1 MEEEKKINKG
11 FTLIELLLTIA
22 ILGLVFTIG
31 YFAISGAINTSKEK
45 TKEANKK
52 FIVDASE
59 QYAMEFK
66 NKNSFS
72 KYTNDEEETKFCI
85 SLNTLLKY
93 GIYNDNT
100 ILKEYANKYV
110 VYVEGK
116 NEVYDYEL
124 IELETANNKCEGVKF
139 ISKIADDS
147 DPNKIINIKEK
158 DINDEDF
165 GLVDIT
171 YDFDIIDTG
180 KSNKKYVLSMDL
192 QKYINTEIENITVP
206 VYVVSI
212 LDKSGSMSLTNYN
225 SARDAAIN
233 LSTQLINK
241 FGSNAY
247 NGLIEFSTMP
257 VVKKEF
263 TNATLTVSD
272 FSSTTDGITN
282 TSGGIDYASKLFNNL
297 KNNINNDFDNAL
309 KYTIL
314 LYDGVPNET
323 MTVDGVD
330 NSNSMYYNKLF
341 SGSKV
346 SHKDCLSINPPCI
359 TGVRN
364 SSDYLQNIIGSKL
377 IIIGYNFSS
386 SKIELKKIS
395 SADSSLC
402 HDSNLAGYCYYESTS
417 DNINTLF
424 NSIQNNISEEVNKT
438 KASKAKI
445 VIKLNSNIMVKI
457 NGEETNTIEY
467 VVEFGE
473 EEGHE
478 NYNYELIINDSIFEG
493 CTSKEECNKEVKL
506 FDNIVIET
514 YNKDGTLLNK
524 TTVEDSPRF
533 VINNSKYST
542 LQ

>member
-1 MEEEKKINKG
+1 MKEKKKINKG

-124 IELETANNKCEGVKF
+124 IDLSEANNKCEGVKF

-192 QKYINTEIENITVP
+192 KKYINTEIENITLP
-206 VYVVSI
+206 VYVVLV
-212 LDKSGSMSLTNYN
+212 LDKSDSMSGKKYTK
-225 SARDAAIN
+225 SKEASIN
-233 LSTQLINK
+233 LSNQLVNNFK
-241 FGSNAY
+241 ENAY
-247 NGLIEFSTMP
+247 IGLVQFGTLPEIKRNFENE
-257 VVKKEF
+257 VL
-263 TNATLTVSD
+263 TN
-272 FSSTTDGITN
+272 FSTTDNMTN
-282 TSGGIDYASKLFNNL
+282 VSGGIDYASKLFYDL
-297 KNNINNDFDNAL
+297 KNKLGIEYDKAL

-314 LYDGVPNET
+314 LYDGIPNRYLLAG
-323 MTVDGVD
+323 GVD
-330 NSNSMYYNKLF
+330 NNDSSYYPNLFNNESVTAGSNSNVLPY
-341 SGSKV
+341 
-346 SHKDCLSINPPCI
+346 IQ
-359 TGVRN
+359 N
-364 SSDYLQNIIGSKL
+364 SSNYIQNTMGSKL
-377 IIIGYNFSS
+377 ITIGYGFSN
-386 SKIELKKIS
+386 SKTELKQIS

-402 HDSNLAGYCYYESTS
+402 HDSDLAGYCYYESTS

-424 NSIQNNISEEVNKT
+424 SSIQNNISEEVNKT

-445 VIKLNSNIMVKI
+445 VIKLNSNIMVKV

-478 NYNYELIINDSIFEG
+478 DYKYDLIIKDSVFEG

-506 FDNIVIET
+506 FDNIIIET
-514 YNKDGTLLNK
+514 YNKDGTLLNT

>member
-1 MEEEKKINKG
+1 MKEEKKINKG

-31 YFAISGAINTSKEK
+31 YFAISGAINSSREK
-45 TKEANKK
+45 SKEANEK
-52 FIVDASE
+52 FIIDASE

-93 GIYNDNT
+93 GTYNDNT

-124 IELETANNKCEGVKF
+124 IKIETANNKCEGVKF

-158 DINDEDF
+158 DVNDEDF

-192 QKYINTEIENITVP
+192 RKYINTEIENITVP
-206 VYVVSI
+206 VYVVLV
-212 LDKSGSMSLTNYN
+212 LDKSGSMSGTKYT
-225 SARDAAIN
+225 SAKAAAIS
-233 LSTQLINK
+233 LSNQLIDK
-241 FGSNAY
+241 FGSNA
-247 NGLIEFSTMP
+247 NVALVQFNSSASIKRNFENEALS
-257 VVKKEF
+257 E
-263 TNATLTVSD
+263 SD
-272 FSSTTDGITN
+272 FDS
-282 TSGGIDYASKLFNNL
+282 SGGGTRVANGIDLASKLFSNL
-297 KNNINNDFDNAL
+297 KVNMSSDYDKAL

-314 LYDGVPNET
+314 LYDGNPS
-323 MTVDGVD
+323 D
-330 NSNSMYYNKLF
+330 
-341 SGSKV
+341 
-346 SHKDCLSINPPCI
+346 SISVI
-359 TGVRN
+359 
-364 SSDYLQNIIGSKL
+364 SSASDTLKGTYDSKL
-377 IIIGYNFSS
+377 ITIGYSFSS
-386 SKIELKKIS
+386 SKVELKQIS

-402 HDSNLAGYCYYESTS
+402 GDSNLTGYCYYESTS
-417 DNINTLF
+417 SDINTLF
-424 NSIQNNISEEVNKT
+424 SKIQNNISEEVNKT

-445 VIKLNSNIMVKI
+445 VIKLNSNITVKI
-457 NGEETNTIEY
+457 NEEETNTIEY
-467 VVEFGE
+467 AIEFGE

-478 NYNYELIINDSIFEG
+478 DYKYDLIIKDSIFEG

-506 FDNIVIET
+506 FDNIIIET
-514 YNKDGTLLNK
+514 YNKEGTLLNK
-524 TTVEDSPRF
+524 TIVEDSPRF